1 LVGVGEGECIDNGFC
16 NADTSEDEVSIASS
30 ISETVVAPTY
40 SPITSE
46 DDMPD
51 DLQSD
56 ILNIS
61 QAILLSQDDI
71 SNFSQHMQSN
81 ISQAMI
87 LPPSIP
93 AQCSISSVAE
103 VSSTIEDYLPLICM
117 WLMLNFA
124 LD

>member
-1 LVGVGEGECIDNGFC
+1 MVGVGEGKCIDNGFC
-16 NADTSEDEVSIASS
+16 NTDTSEDEVSIASS

-46 DDMPD
+46 DDML

-56 ILNIS
+56 TLNIS

-71 SNFSQHMQSN
+71 PNFSQHVQSN

-103 VSSTIEDYLPLICM
+103 VSSTIEENGTQDVQK
-117 WLMLNFA
+117 W
-124 LD
+124 